1 MVRRVAV
8 VTLGGIGP
16 RAKEAIPALI
26 AALKDDDPGVRQT
39 AAGALGGIGPEAK
52 EAIPALIAALKDGDP
67 GVRRTAAEALEGIG
81 PAAKE
86 AIPALIA
93 ALKDGD
99 PWVRRTAAEALG
111 AIGPAAKEA
120 IPALIT
126 ALKDDDPWVRRMAAV
141 ALGEIGPA
149 AKEAIPALITALKGD
164 KNQIQEVV
172 ADSLASIAENLVDS
186 GDIVAIASLK
196 QALDVIRK
204 SANAN
209 QAEASRRISR
219 SITALEA
226 MERSRWINQL
236 LERAADNKWVTGA
249 AALALVYLLWF
260 LALRFVVLPKWPLS
274 VLAWNETLKP
284 YVDFELPAWL
294 GKLKVPTRQ
303 ILLIG
308 LFHHHRHVLNAWVDR
323 YLETVRRNFKQG
335 ETYRARENYVSI
347 PVILDG
353 VVIPDLTAGALQPTY
368 NEDRWSLLISGEGGS
383 GKTTLACQIALWAMG
398 EKGAK
403 PLCEDRHMLPV
414 LIEPSLGFDVLK
426 DIPGFKK
433 VLRGRLQ
440 DLIGTAE
447 PLPED
452 LFERLIRTRRVL
464 VILDGLSEMVSDPS
478 AAEQDKASPIH
489 PDFPAAALIATSR
502 TKDVMKGTHATIQPT
517 RIDSEHL
524 SRFMNAY
531 LAKAG
536 CPDFEDSELFRAY
549 GRLAV
554 MVSDGGHITPLLAK
568 LYAEQMIASARE
580 GKLQLDLPDTV
591 PGLMLE
597 YLNLLNRDKREGD
610 PDNPS
615 VHGVA
620 KLAAWAFLKRSF
632 HPGPAEK
639 KDVLD
644 ALGNTPSAPD
654 LLEYL
659 EKRLRLIRTIP
670 PKETYFQFEL
680 DPLAEYLAGMK
691 TVQENLGNMEEWGRF
706 LEKADAMTGAPK
718 SIKGFLLAVRDCC
731 LVMEEA
737 HVPDSVPDE
746 LGKRAGLDLEYV
758 GRIQQKRRILK
769 LIEDLKLPY
778 VDDRRHA
785 ADALGHIGP
794 EARLAVPALIRA
806 FQDDDEE
813 VRGSAAEALFKIGP
827 VSVSA
832 LIEKL
837 HDEQSHV
844 RARSAYVLGRFG
856 DAAKASIPSLIGL
869 LEDEHPGV
877 RRTAANVLGGLGAD
891 AKDAVPSL
899 CKMLQDEDGD
909 ARRFAAEAL
918 GRIGPNAKPAVPI
931 LIEAMKDE
939 DRSVRQYAA
948 EALGNIGPG
957 ARDAVPTLGAALRD
971 GDIEIRRAAAESL
984 VKLGP
989 DATDAIPALTEM
1001 LQDGDSGARGIATE
1015 VLERIR
1021 P

>member
-1 MVRRVAV
+1 M
-8 VTLGGIGP
+8 
-16 RAKEAIPALI
+16 
-26 AALKDDDPGVRQT
+26 RQT

-52 EAIPALIAALKDGDP
+52 EAIPALIAALKDD
-67 GVRRTAAEALEGIG
+67 
-81 PAAKE
+81 
-86 AIPALIA
+86 
-93 ALKDGD
+93 D

-111 AIGPAAKEA
+111 GIGPAAKEA
-120 IPALIT
+120 IPA
-126 ALKDDDPWVRRMAAV
+126 V
-141 ALGEIGPA
+141 
-149 AKEAIPALITALKGD
+149 ITALKGD
-164 KNQIQEVV
+164 ENQTPEVV
-172 ADSLASIAENLVDS
+172 ADSLASLAESLVDN
-186 GDIVAIASLK
+186 GDVVAIASLK

-226 MERSRWINQL
+226 MERSRWVSRQ
-236 LERAADNKWVTGA
+236 LERAADNKLVTGA

-284 YVDFELPAWL
+284 YVDFELPTWL
-294 GKLKVPTRQ
+294 GKLKVPTRH

-323 YLETVRRNFKQG
+323 YLETARRKFKQG

-347 PVILDG
+347 PVILNG
-353 VVIPDLTAGALQPTY
+353 NVIPDLTAEALQPTY
-368 NEDRWSLLISGEGGS
+368 NEDRWSLLILGEGGS

-403 PLCEDRHMLPV
+403 PLCEDRRMLPV

-452 LFERLIRTRRVL
+452 LFERLLRTRRVL
-464 VILDGLSEMVSDPS
+464 VILDGLSEMVSDPT

-489 PDFPAAALIATSR
+489 PDFTAAALIVTSR

-536 CPDFEDSELFRAY
+536 CPDFEDSELFHAY
-549 GRLAV
+549 GRLAE

-597 YLNLLNRDKREGD
+597 YLNLLNRDKSEGD

-615 VHGVA
+615 VHGIA
-620 KLAAWAFLKRSF
+620 KLAAWACLKRSF
-632 HPGPAEK
+632 RPGPAEK

-644 ALGNTPSAPD
+644 APGDTPSAPD
-654 LLEYL
+654 LLKYL

-670 PKETYFQFEL
+670 PKETHFQFEL

-691 TVQENLGNMEEWGRF
+691 TVEENRGNMQEWGRF
-706 LEKADAMTGAPK
+706 LGEADAMPEAPE

-731 LVMEEA
+731 LVMEEY
-737 HVPDSVPDE
+737 HVPDLVPDE
-746 LGKRAGLDLEYV
+746 LGKRAGLDPERV

-769 LIEDLKLPY
+769 LIEDLKSPY
-778 VDDRRHA
+778 DDDRRRA
-785 ADALGHIGP
+785 AQVLG
-794 EARLAVPALIRA
+794 
-806 FQDDDEE
+806 
-813 VRGSAAEALFKIGP
+813 KIGP
-827 VSVSA
+827 AAEDAIPGLAVALKDNDAGVRRARPKPLGNRPGGRGCHPGLAVALKDNDAGVRGTAAVALGGIGLDAITA
-832 LIEKL
+832 LITALK
-837 HDEQSHV
+837 DD
-844 RARSAYVLGRFG
+844 
-856 DAAKASIPSLIGL
+856 DA
-869 LEDEHPGV
+869 GV
-877 RRTAANVLGGLGAD
+877 RRTTTL
-891 AKDAVPSL
+891 
-899 CKMLQDEDGD
+899 
-909 ARRFAAEAL
+909 AL
-918 GRIGPNAKPAVPI
+918 GRIGPA
-931 LIEAMKDE
+931 
-939 DRSVRQYAA
+939 
-948 EALGNIGPG
+948 
-957 ARDAVPTLGAALRD
+957 
-971 GDIEIRRAAAESL
+971 
-984 VKLGP
+984 
-989 DATDAIPALTEM
+989 AIPALITA
-1001 LQDGDSGARGIATE
+1001 LKDDDVWVRRIA
-1015 VLERIR
+1015 